1 MIVKT
6 SELEEK
12 SENEEDSDFSDHEN
26 LRKF

>member
-6 SELEEK
+6 TELEEK
-12 SENEEDSDFSDHEN
+12 SENGEDLDFSDHEN